1 MNKPTRQIATHN
13 IEFLL
18 NGQQMTVA
26 AARSDDTLLNWLRQD
41 RKLTG
46 SKEGCA
52 EGDCGA
58 CTILLAR
65 AGPEGEITYQPVN
78 GCILFLP
85 MLDGCS
91 LTTVEGVAGPEGAL
105 HPVQAA
111 LVENHASQCGF
122 CTPGFVVS
130 LLAGWQSGCGWSE
143 QEIEDLLAGNLC
155 RCTGYGPIV
164 AAGKALAGQPRPKWE
179 TERLAAEADWLRS
192 RVPAPLSYGQPAQ
205 PFYAPVDCAELS
217 RLVLEHPTAQI
228 IAGATD
234 IGLWVTKKQQELP
247 GFISV
252 MQVAELQQITETEE
266 HFEIAAAVSHAAASD
281 RLAEHYP
288 ALGEIWRRFG
298 STQVRA
304 SGTVCGNI
312 ANGSPIGD
320 LAPAFLALGAELV
333 LQKGPQQR
341 ILPIEDFFL
350 SYGVQDRQPGEWL
363 RAVRLPKLR
372 DGQVFQAM
380 KISRRFD
387 QDISAVMA
395 AFFLQLQDRQI
406 ITARCGFGGMAGVPV
421 RARQC
426 EEALTGVVLAD
437 RPPAAALAGLA
448 ADFAPITDMR
458 ASADYR
464 AAVAGNLLAKLFAGL
479 ASGVVMRL
487 AGDGLDGLGLG
498 REGAGR

>member
-1 MNKPTRQIATHN
+1 MNKPARQSETSQ

-18 NGQQMTVA
+18 NGQQMTVS
-26 AARSDDTLLNWLRQD
+26 AARSDDTLLNWLRQEQ
-41 RKLTG
+41 KLTG

-58 CTILLAR
+58 CTVLLAR
-65 AGPEGEITYQPVN
+65 AGPDGQISCQPVN

-105 HPVQAA
+105 HPVQQA

-130 LLAGWQSGCGWSE
+130 LLAGWRSGSGWSE

-164 AAGKALAGQPRPKWE
+164 AAGRSLAGQARPQWE
-179 TERLAAEADWLRS
+179 VDRLAAEADWLTAHQ
-192 RVPAPLSYGQPAQ
+192 PAPLSYGQPAQ
-205 PFYAPVDCAELS
+205 PFYAPVDIAELS
-217 RLVLEHPTAQI
+217 RLVLEHPAAQI

-234 IGLWVTKKQQELP
+234 IGLWVTKKHQDLP

-252 MQVAELQQITETEE
+252 MQVAELQQITETEGY
-266 HFEIAAAVSHAAASD
+266 FEIGAAVSHAAAND
-281 RLAEHYP
+281 RLAGHYP

-333 LQKGPQQR
+333 LQKGSEQR
-341 ILPIEDFFL
+341 ALPIEDFFL
-350 SYGVQDRQPGEWL
+350 SYGVQDRLPGEWL
-363 RAVRLPKLR
+363 RAVRLPKLQE
-372 DGQVFQAM
+372 GQVFQAM

-395 AFFLQLQDRQI
+395 AFFLQVDGGRI
-406 ITARCGFGGMAGVPV
+406 IAARCGFGGMAAVPA
-421 RARQC
+421 RARHC
-426 EEALTGVVLAD
+426 EKALAGAVLDAS
-437 RPPAAALAGLA
+437 PPAAALAGLA

-464 AAVAGNLLAKLFAGL
+464 AAVAGNLLAKLFDGL
-479 ASGVVMRL
+479 ASGGVVRL
-487 AGDGLDGLGLG
+487 AGDGLAQLGLG
-498 REGAGR
+498 RRGAAG